1 MNHRVLALCAV
12 AWAQATAHAQGST
25 IHGEAT
31 APAAGI
37 GGVVVYLV
45 PTAPAALALPPLTV
59 QMDQRDLRFV
69 PQVIAIT
76 PGSTV
81 SFSNSDAIMH
91 NVFSPRRSTG
101 GFDLGTYPKT
111 ERRSFTFRE
120 EGAHVILCH
129 VHPEMVAYVVAVAS
143 PYRAVSDA
151 AGKFRIEGVAAGTY
165 RLRTW
170 HRRLR
175 TIERLVVVPASGDVH
190 VDLSLALGSP
200 SPPRATD
207 RSHP

>member
-1 MNHRVLALCAV
+1 MNCRVLALGVV
-12 AWAQATAHAQGST
+12 AWTQAGDAQGGV
-25 IHGEAT
+25 IHGETTVLT
-31 APAAGI
+31 ARMS
-37 GGVVVYLV
+37 GVVVYLV
-45 PTAPAALALPPLTV
+45 PTAPAASVLPPVTV

-91 NVFSPRRSTG
+91 NVFSPRQSSG
-101 GFDLGTYPKT
+101 GFDLGTYPQS
-111 ERRSFTFRE
+111 ERRSFTFHE

-129 VHPEMVAYVVAVAS
+129 VHPEMVAYVVTVDS
-143 PYRAVSDA
+143 PYRAVSDS
-151 AGKFRIEGVAAGTY
+151 AGRFRIEGVAAGTY

-175 TIERLVVVPASGDVH
+175 MFERLVVVPENGDVRL
-190 VDLSLALGSP
+190 DLSLAYGSP
-200 SPPRATD
+200 SPPRSTQRPD
-207 RSHP
+207 SR